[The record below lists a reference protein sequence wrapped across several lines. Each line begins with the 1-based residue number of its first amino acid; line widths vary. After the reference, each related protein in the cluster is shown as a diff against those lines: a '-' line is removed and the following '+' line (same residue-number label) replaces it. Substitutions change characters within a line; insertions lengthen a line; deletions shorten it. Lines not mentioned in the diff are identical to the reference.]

1 MTTRTFIVAAFASL
15 GIASTGLGERGGQ
28 FSVEQKLTASDA
40 AESDYF
46 GHNVS
51 IWGNTALTGAA
62 YDDDNGSNSGSVYVY
77 QLLGDDTWSEVQKL
91 TASDAAEHDNFGQN
105 VAISDDTILIG
116 SAYDDDNGSQSGSAY
131 LYKRQDDGT
140 WSEAQKLT
148 ASDASGAD
156 TFGNSVAISGTT
168 ALVGAYYDD
177 DNGSSSGSA
186 YLYQQQDDGTWSEIQ
201 KLTASDGA
209 GSEFFGQDAAISGD
223 TVLIGADRDDD
234 NGSRSGSA
242 YLYYS
247 PTPATT
253 GACCV
258 NTGCDILTLSQ
269 CWNLGGVYM
278 AGTSCDECDT
288 VCLPDIN
295 GDGTVGVVDLLEV
308 IDAWGIC
315 P

>member
-131 LYKRQDDGT
+131 LYQLQDDGT
-140 WSEAQKLT
+140 WSE
-148 ASDASGAD
+148 
-156 TFGNSVAISGTT
+156 V
-168 ALVGAYYDD
+168 
-177 DNGSSSGSA
+177 
-186 YLYQQQDDGTWSEIQ
+186 Q